1 MNPVIQLQKLTK
13 YYGEQ
18 GASSIS
24 IWRSCPGAFSAILA
38 PNGASKTTTIR
49 LLLDLIRPTAGAARV
64 FGLDAQAGSLEIR
77 RRIGYLPAD
86 PSSLRQSQRRAASTL
101 CLQPQGRRSLAQY
114 QAPGR
119 QAGVRPFPQH
129 SHLVPRQQA
138 EIAVIRAFM
147 HEPELLILDEPT
159 SGLDP
164 LMQQEFESMV
174 REVKADGRTVF
185 LSSHIIPEVEEL
197 CDRVAIIRDGSLV
210 AVEDVAT
217 FKARSMRSLELRFGE
232 TVSENAFQ
240 GVDGVRNV
248 AVDGSTLKCEVVGSL
263 DQFIKTAAR
272 YEVVDMTVHEPSL
285 EEVFLAFYG
294 EEESDASA

>member
-1 MNPVIQLQKLTK
+1 MEPVIQLQKLTK

-18 GASSIS
+18 RGVIDLDMEVM
-24 IWRSCPGAFSAILA
+24 PGGVFGYLG
-38 PNGASKTTTIR
+38 PNGAGKTTTIR
-49 LLLDLIRPTAGAARV
+49 LLLDLIRPTGGAARV
-64 FGLDAQAGSLEIR
+64 FGLDAQAASLEVR
-77 RRIGYLPAD
+77 RRIGYLPSD
-86 PSSLRQSQRRAASTL
+86 PSLYANLTGEQFLLYAANLKGGLPWSNVKRLADRLECDLSRNIRTLSHGNRQK
-101 CLQPQGRRSLAQY
+101 
-114 QAPGR
+114 
-119 QAGVRPFPQH
+119 
-129 SHLVPRQQA
+129 
-138 EIAVIRAFM
+138 IAVIRAFM
-147 HEPELLILDEPT
+147 HQPELLILDEPT

-174 REVKADGRTVF
+174 REAKADGRTVF

-217 FKARSMRSLELRFGE
+217 FKARSMRRLELRFGE
-232 TVSENAFQ
+232 PLSENAFH

-248 AVDGSTLKCEVVGSL
+248 SVDGSTLKCEVVGSL
-263 DQFIKTAAR
+263 DRFIKTAAR

>member
-1 MNPVIQLQKLTK
+1 MEPVIRLQKLTK

-18 GASSIS
+18 RGVIDLDMEVM
-24 IWRSCPGAFSAILA
+24 PGGVFGYLG
-38 PNGASKTTTIR
+38 PNGAGKTTTIR
-49 LLLDLIRPTAGAARV
+49 ILLDLIRPTGGAARV
-64 FGLDAQAGSLEIR
+64 FGLNAQAASLEVR
-77 RRIGYLPAD
+77 RRVGYLPAD
-86 PSSLRQSQRRAASTL
+86 PSLYSNLTGEQILLYAANLKGGVPWPNIKRLADRLECDLSRNIRTLSHGNRQK
-101 CLQPQGRRSLAQY
+101 
-114 QAPGR
+114 
-119 QAGVRPFPQH
+119 
-129 SHLVPRQQA
+129 
-138 EIAVIRAFM
+138 IAVIRAFM
-147 HEPELLILDEPT
+147 HQPELLILDEPT

-174 REVKADGRTVF
+174 REAKADGRTVF

-217 FKARSMRSLELRFGE
+217 FKARSMRRLELRFGE
-232 TVSENAFQ
+232 PVSEDAFH

-248 AVDGSTLKCEVVGSL
+248 SVDGSALKCEVVGSL
-263 DQFIKTAAR
+263 DRFIKTAAR